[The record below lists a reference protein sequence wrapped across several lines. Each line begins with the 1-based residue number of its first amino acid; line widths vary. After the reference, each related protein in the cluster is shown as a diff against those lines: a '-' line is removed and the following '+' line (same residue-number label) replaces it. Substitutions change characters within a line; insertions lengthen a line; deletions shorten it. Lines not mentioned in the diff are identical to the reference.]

1 MLLNPERLAEQPFQP
16 AATDSIAMFPG
27 NTQAESRPPL
37 FIPDSGIDQQLPIAS
52 PTTGGVNPIEVPL
65 VAETT
70 PGRETAVEKRKGHW
84 VNP

>member
-1 MLLNPERLAEQPFQP
+1 VLLNPERLAEQPFQP

-27 NTQAESRPPL
+27 NTQAESRPAL

>member
-1 MLLNPERLAEQPFQP
+1 MLNPERLAEQPFQP

-27 NTQAESRPPL
+27 NTQAESRPAL